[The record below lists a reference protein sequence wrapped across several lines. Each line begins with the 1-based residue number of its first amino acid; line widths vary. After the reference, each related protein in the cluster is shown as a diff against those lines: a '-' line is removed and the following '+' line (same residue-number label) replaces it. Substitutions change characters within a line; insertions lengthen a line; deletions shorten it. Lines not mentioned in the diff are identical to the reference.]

1 MCLDMSGYVSG
12 ILVLPHFVPPSR
24 CGQWSTRSLSLPAT
38 LVLDQPERLEV
49 IFCRHTGTWKSR
61 PSVWRIVQ
69 RKNFREEV
77 KSRYCSRSSGISASS
92 CFASCNRC
100 SFATSSTWKER
111 MFNWGLGV
119 VWVYIIACWGPLF
132 LYSLCDM
139 KIETGLFSLIL
150 RFLPDQQE
158 CSFNVQSHCTITL
171 AVKHNAKVEFAMKIS
186 TAKTSLSWLHAS
198 CCSTC
203 RDTNQSF
210 ISPELLML

>member
-1 MCLDMSGYVSG
+1 MGVHNCMLRTTVSILSLRHEDWNRFVFAYTSFSSRPTRMLMNLMCLDMSGYVSG

-24 CGQWSTRSLSLPAT
+24 CGQLPAT

-92 CFASCNRC
+92 CFASCNRR
-100 SFATSSTWKER
+100 SSATSCAWKER
-111 MFNWGLGV
+111 MFNWGLGF

-150 RFLPDQQE
+150 RFLLDQQE
-158 CSFNVQSHCTITL
+158 CSWTWCV
-171 AVKHNAKVEFAMKIS
+171 
-186 TAKTSLSWLHAS
+186 
-198 CCSTC
+198 
-203 RDTNQSF
+203 
-210 ISPELLML
+210 